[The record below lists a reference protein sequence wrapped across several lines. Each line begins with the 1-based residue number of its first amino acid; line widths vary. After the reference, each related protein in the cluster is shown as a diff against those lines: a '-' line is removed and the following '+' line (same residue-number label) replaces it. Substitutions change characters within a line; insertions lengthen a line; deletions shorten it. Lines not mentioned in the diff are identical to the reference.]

1 MIAKEEIF
9 WTLNMARI
17 LIAEDEIA
25 VRTFICR
32 ALKLRGHNTVGVA
45 DGGAAITELEAK
57 EYDLLLTDI
66 IMPVMDGISLALKVT
81 AEYPDL
87 PILMMTGFVHERQR
101 AHNMKGLINNVI
113 SKPFSLDEICQAV
126 DDVLTARKHIH

>member
-1 MIAKEEIF
+1 MKNEQI
-9 WTLNMARI
+9 MARI

-32 ALKLRGHNTVGVA
+32 ALKLRGHDTMGVA
-45 DGGAAITELEAK
+45 DGGAAIVELENS

-81 AEYPDL
+81 AEHPTL

-101 AHNMKGLINNVI
+101 AHNMGSLISNVI
-113 SKPFSLDEICQAV
+113 SKPFSLDEICKAV
-126 DDVLTARKHIH
+126 DNVLNTKHQIH